1 MAPAQPQN
9 QQARNTIEQLEER
22 LLDLEL
28 RERARSIDL
37 RVVMERLQVFQ
48 VDIYKRLE
56 GMEKK
61 VDETLAGLSVKC
73 DKMEKLVNRYKK

>member
-1 MAPAQPQN
+1 
-9 QQARNTIEQLEER
+9 
-22 LLDLEL
+22 
-28 RERARSIDL
+28 
-37 RVVMERLQVFQ
+37 MERLQVFQ

-73 DKMEKLVNRYKK
+73 DKMEKLVNRYNGNKVNK